1 MMLTTLEY
9 AHTDFSDAAR
19 APMLVAALQKLRR
32 YAAGQGEGLG
42 EEGRRLLA
50 EALDAAAEAERSL
63 TLQRARIRLLEGL
76 TVTDELTGLLN
87 RRGFDL
93 ELQRTLARAQR
104 LGEEGLLVLCDL
116 DRFKAVNDR
125 YGHPA
130 GDRLLQGMAA
140 ALRARTRRSDAVA
153 RVGGDEFA
161 ILLTHTTP
169 ERARIRWREMERSL
183 QGRKIH
189 WQTTE
194 IPIRASFGSA
204 PYGPRSDAASLFFQA
219 DRALYRAKKPHRLVY
234 DRGGGSIK
242 G

>member
-1 MMLTTLEY
+1 
-9 AHTDFSDAAR
+9 
-19 APMLVAALQKLRR
+19 MLVAALQKLRR
-32 YAAGQGEGLG
+32 YAAGRGEGLG

-63 TLQRARIRLLEGL
+63 TLQKARIRLLEGL

-125 YGHPA
+125 HGHPA

-169 ERARIRWREMERSL
+169 ERARARWREMEHGL
-183 QGRKIH
+183 QGRTIR
-189 WQTTE
+189 WQTAE

-204 PYGPRSDAASLFFQA
+204 PYGPRSDAANLFNQA

-234 DRGGGSIK
+234 DRGGSSIK